1 MSARSKNVLIFTVLI
16 IKFWFLSKLAPI
28 FGFFMKFTKKINHH
42 LFILNCFFGFIL
54 SYIKNCIPLNIMYPK
69 GQPLSSIKK
78 YFYWYWKLYQQL
90 QITLY
95 LFDFFASV
103 FFSFILFFLF
113 YFFLLSSSL
122 LSFFFLFDFFLLSFF
137 FFSFSLF
144 LFFFFSIFLFFF
156 FFYFSIF
163 LFFCFVFSLISSC
176 STPLN
181 GAWPWR
187 MSDLV

>member
-1 MSARSKNVLIFTVLI
+1 MSARSKKVLIFTVLI

-95 LFDFFASV
+95 IEV
-103 FFSFILFFLF
+103 P
-113 YFFLLSSSL
+113 YFVRCNLKNSLKSTIWNLLQ
-122 LSFFFLFDFFLLSFF
+122 
-137 FFSFSLF
+137 
-144 LFFFFSIFLFFF
+144 
-156 FFYFSIF
+156 
-163 LFFCFVFSLISSC
+163 
-176 STPLN
+176 
-181 GAWPWR
+181 
-187 MSDLV
+187 LVVVIVKLRICWYVATIKVNKQLERI

>member
-16 IKFWFLSKLAPI
+16 IKFRFLSKLAPI

-95 LFDFFASV
+95 FSCFCQVRVVFLVIAFNFRNVFRFFQHKRE
-103 FFSFILFFLF
+103 ILKCLNCLNILQTVQQTLHKNQLMTNLSQMKMCIFGIEWNFLRISLSKNINMKF
-113 YFFLLSSSL
+113 YSWC
-122 LSFFFLFDFFLLSFF
+122 
-137 FFSFSLF
+137 
-144 LFFFFSIFLFFF
+144 IFNKGR
-156 FFYFSIF
+156 I
-163 LFFCFVFSLISSC
+163 
-176 STPLN
+176 
-181 GAWPWR
+181 
-187 MSDLV
+187 